1 MKKIYLI
8 RHSSSF
14 VSINN
19 YGDYKNVS
27 WNDYNRN
34 MILSVEGERNAEKLC
49 EVEEL
54 KGVDVVYSGDS
65 FRAIGTAKYI
75 SELNNLSLNLND
87 RINERNLGVSKISE
101 LSSNFNSNSFKDK
114 DYKYMNGES
123 LNEVDCRFQS
133 FINEIL
139 DSDYTRI
146 VIVFH
151 GIILLSYLQKI
162 CDYFSF
168 DENLFFIKYK
178 DNMVL
183 NGKLK
188 NLDVFKLTFDDYENI
203 ISVSRI

>member
-19 YGDYKNVS
+19 YGDYENVS

-75 SELNNLSLNLND
+75 SKLNNLSLNLDD

-101 LSSNFNSNSFKDK
+101 LPSNFNSNSFKDK

-123 LNEVDCRFQS
+123 LNEVDCIFQS

-146 VIVFH
+146 VIVFL

-168 DENLFFIKYK
+168 DENSFFIKYK

-188 NLDVFKLTFDDYENI
+188 NPDVFKLTFDDYENI

>member
-8 RHSSSF
+8 RHSAPF
-14 VSINN
+14 VSIDN
-19 YGDYKNVS
+19 YNDYENVS
-27 WNDYNRN
+27 WNNYNRN
-34 MILSVEGERNAEKLC
+34 MILSVDGERNAEKLC
-49 EVEEL
+49 EIDEL
-54 KGVDVVYSGDS
+54 KDVDVVYSSDS

-75 SELNNLSLNLND
+75 SELNNLSLNLDD

-101 LSSNFNSNSFKDK
+101 LPSNFTSNSFKDK
-114 DYKYMNGES
+114 DYKYVDGES
-123 LNEVDCRFQS
+123 LNEVDDRFQL

-139 DSDYTRI
+139 DSDYNRI

-168 DENLFFIKYK
+168 DENSFFIKYK
-178 DNMVL
+178 DNVVL
-183 NGKLK
+183 DGMLK
-188 NLDVFKLTFDDYENI
+188 NPDVFKLTFDDYKNV